1 MEPTT
6 NEKADDLNL
15 KKGLS
20 KKDDLH
26 PLELKYG
33 LEPKIEPTEKWAWH

>member
-6 NEKADDLNL
+6 DKKADDQIP
-15 KKGLS
+15 KKGQH
-20 KKDDLH
+20 KKDGLH

-33 LEPKIEPTEKWAWH
+33 LEPKIEPTEKWSWH